1 MVKYHHVA
9 NYRLFY
15 YRVLRSLD
23 RVLGGEAYL
32 QGGAEFPEL

>member
-15 YRVLRSLD
+15 RVLRRLD
-23 RVLGGEAYL
+23 RVLGEEAYL